1 MAVAEGLIKMSTIDR
16 IGIRRVDVERA
27 TVTSGQPFETVVA
40 KLTAAIGHPDM
51 SVFTGAVAGA
61 RSVDDLERV
70 VNAAA
75 GDAGLME
82 MARFDIGEVLRK
94 ELGDDAP
101 KAIRLVVGNPL
112 IMKEMVKHVPDAA
125 SYAPVTVLIDQR
137 SDGVCLSYD
146 LMASLLTPYGNVEA
160 LAVAR
165 QLDDK
170 VMALLTPAAEG
181 PHT

>member
-1 MAVAEGLIKMSTIDR
+1 MVDP
-16 IGIRRVDVERA
+16 IGIRHVDVERTTIISA
-27 TVTSGQPFETVVA
+27 QPFDVVVS
-40 KLTAAIGHPDM
+40 KLAAAIGHPDM
-51 SVFTGAVAGA
+51 SAFTRAVADA

-70 VNAAA
+70 VNAAT
-75 GDAGLME
+75 GGAGLME

-101 KAIRLVVGNPL
+101 KAMRLVVGNPL

-137 SDGVCLSYD
+137 PDGVYLSYD
-146 LMASLLTPYGNVEA
+146 LMASLLAPYGHAEA

-170 VMALLTPAAEG
+170 VMALLTAAAE
-181 PHT
+181 

>member
-1 MAVAEGLIKMSTIDR
+1 MSTIDR
-16 IGIRRVDVERA
+16 IGIRHVDVERT
-27 TVTSGQPFETVVA
+27 TVISAQPFDAVVS
-40 KLTAAIGHPDM
+40 KLAAAIGHPDM
-51 SVFTGAVAGA
+51 SEFARDVAA
-61 RSVDDLERV
+61 ANTSADLQRV
-70 VNAAA
+70 VNAAT

-94 ELGDDAP
+94 EIHDAP
-101 KAIRLVVGNPL
+101 KSLRLVIGNPL

-137 SDGVCLSYD
+137 PAGVYVSYD
-146 LMASLLTPYGNVEA
+146 LMASLLAPYGNAEA

-170 VMALLTPAAEG
+170 VMALLTAAAE
-181 PHT
+181 